1 MAKTSRICLTSLF
14 IAVTVVFSSGWVQL
28 PSELQAYDNHLFVS
42 PSGIGTTCSQ
52 SDPCN
57 YATALSLATS
67 GDTTIFFA
75 GGTYAPG
82 GNPIMNITKNLILKG
97 GWSGL
102 GSILIVDPDKY
113 ETIISGGGERRLITL
128 NPGIGGYVEVT
139 GFTLKDG
146 YSNPYAGA
154 IFIQTGRSYI
164 HDNKFLRNEGTSF
177 GGAIYVESEE
187 ASSISYNV
195 FQQNEAGNGGGAINL
210 GQESDV
216 LIGFNTFTDNITGS
230 YGAAINVDNGST
242 HIEGNWFSENSG
254 EESIMISST
263 EAYDNSVNI
272 VNNMI
277 LHTTYAST
285 PDWGYGLRIQGQ
297 NNNVFYVYNNTIG
310 YNRSGIECSDTIEL
324 VVSNNIFYNNYSTIR
339 SYGNPELTGTSN
351 VFYLYTINDTP
362 LNSPYYFDPKFLDP
376 TNDDFHLGRNS
387 QAIDLATN
395 VGLRYDFEGNKRP
408 IGEGYDIGADE
419 ALLMTFLP
427 LIIK

>member
-1 MAKTSRICLTSLF
+1 M
-14 IAVTVVFSSGWVQL
+14 
-28 PSELQAYDNHLFVS
+28 
-42 PSGIGTTCSQ
+42 
-52 SDPCN
+52 
-57 YATALSLATS
+57 
-67 GDTTIFFA
+67 
-75 GGTYAPG
+75 
-82 GNPIMNITKNLILKG
+82 
-97 GWSGL
+97 
-102 GSILIVDPDKY
+102 LIVDPDKY
-113 ETIISGGGERRLITL
+113 QTTISGGGERRLILL
-128 NPGIGGYVEVT
+128 NPGTGGYVEVT
-139 GFTLKDG
+139 GFTLQDG
-146 YSNPYAGA
+146 YSETIYAGA

-164 HDNKFLRNEGTSF
+164 HDNQFLRNESTSY

-195 FQQNEAGNGGGAINL
+195 FHQNETGNGGGAIHL

-216 LIGFNTFTDNITGS
+216 LIGFNTFTDNISGSYAISS
-230 YGAAINVDNGST
+230 YGAAINVDRGST

-263 EAYDNSVNI
+263 EDYDNSVYI

-277 LHTTYAST
+277 LHTTFNST
-285 PDWGYGLRIQGQ
+285 PDWGYGLQIQGQ
-297 NNNVFYVYNNTIG
+297 NNDVFHVYNNTFG
-310 YNRSGIECSDTIEL
+310 YNRSGIECPASIEL

-351 VFYLYTINDTP
+351 VFYLYTNIETP
-362 LNSPYYFDPKFLDP
+362 LDSPYYFDPKFVDP
-376 TNDDFHLGRNS
+376 TNDDFHLGWNS

-395 VGLRYDFEGNKRP
+395 VGLRNDFEGNKRP